1 MAQSFSVIGNL
12 VDVHTKSIYTA
23 EVVVADGKIAAI
35 NKLTTH
41 DSRLTSGYILPGF
54 IDSHVHVESS
64 MLVPS
69 EFAKLAV
76 VHGTVGTVSD
86 PHEIANVCGMA
97 GVEFMID
104 NGKQVNFKFNFGAPS
119 CVPATTFE
127 TAGAA
132 LDSADVHALLLK
144 DEIKYLSEM
153 MNFPGVLFN
162 DEEVMKKIASAKA
175 LGKPV
180 DGHAPGLRGEDARKY
195 IAPPPPKGGTW
206 EAYYEQ
212 YVAPSM
218 NAKKEISETIILGD
232 SNNQFSNKNTS
243 ETTQPVSEIPPI
255 EGGEAFYQTADPLL
269 YGLLKT
275 FVKEHRSNP
284 TQAEIVL
291 WEGLRGKKLE
301 GFKFR
306 RQHIIDCYIADFV
319 CLAKKLIIEVDGL
332 IHQLPENII
341 SDRERTEALNKLGFE
356 VIRFTNDEVLYQ
368 TEKVVA
374 AISEKLSLVETTQP
388 ASEIPPLGGGGAAI
402 ISTDHECFTK
412 EEALDKLGY
421 GMKIIIREGSAAK
434 NFEAL
439 IDLLH
444 DYPNEILFC
453 SDDKHPDSLMVGHIN
468 QLCAR
473 AVAKGINIFNILQ
486 AACVN
491 PVLHYKLDI
500 GLLCVGDDADFI
512 IADDLVNFN
521 ISHTYINGEL
531 VAQNGESF
539 IQSVAVTP
547 INQFDCDAITAEQ
560 LAITTTNYPITDD
573 KIPVIE
579 ALEGQLITNKLMYDV
594 QFVMNDV
601 PFENTSN
608 SVHLT
613 SNIETDILKMVV
625 VNRYHNAPVAKA
637 FIKNVGLK
645 QGAIASSV
653 AHDSHNI
660 VAVGVDDESLAQAI
674 NLVIQEKGGVSAV
687 GTQGQHVLG
696 LPVAGLMSANDGYQ
710 VAATYTAIDAFVKE
724 QLGSTLAAPFMT
736 LSFMALLV
744 IPHLKLSDKGLF
756 DGDSFQFV

>member
-1 MAQSFSVIGNL
+1 MAQSFSVTGNL
-12 VDVHTKSIYTA
+12 VDVFNKTIFPAT
-23 EVVVADGKIAAI
+23 VVVSNGKISSI
-35 NKLTTH
+35 TPV
-41 DSRLTSGYILPGF
+41 TSNEQPQTGYILPGF

-218 NAKKEISETIILGD
+218 NA
-232 SNNQFSNKNTS
+232 NKNTS
-243 ETTQPVSEIPPI
+243 EPTQPASEIPQI
-255 EGGEAFYQTADPLL
+255 GSGRVYQTADPLL

-291 WEGLRGKKLE
+291 WEGLRGKKLG

-306 RQHIIDCYIADFV
+306 RQHIIDCFIADFV

-341 SDRERTEALNKLGFE
+341 SDKERTEVLNKLGFE

-368 TEKVVA
+368 TEKVVV

-388 ASEIPPLGGGGAAI
+388 ASEIPPLGGGGAI

-473 AVAKGINIFNILQ
+473 AVAKGIDIFNILQ
-486 AACVN
+486 AACIN

-500 GLLCVGDDADFI
+500 GLLRVGDDADFI

-521 ISHTYINGEL
+521 ISHTYINGAL
-531 VAQNGESF
+531 VAQNGKSF

-560 LAITTTNYPITDD
+560 LAITTNNYPIADG

-579 ALEGQLITNKLMYDV
+579 ALEGQLITNKLYCDATIV
-594 QFVMNDV
+594 NDILV
-601 PFENTSN
+601 SNTN
-608 SVHLT
+608 
-613 SNIETDILKMVV
+613 TDILKMVV

-637 FIKNVGLK
+637 FIKNVGLQ